1 MRECVIVW
9 WVVLGMAHGAT
20 LARNAAD
27 TLVATLVA
35 TPALFVSVTAIV
47 IIGPRRTSAAA
58 SKEGINARL
67 VRPVTFICRTK
78 LEYRTKLGY
87 CTKLD
92 VIFIWYCTKLE
103 RAPSAAKHMSCF
115 CASCDSRSSAGGL
128 HAAFIE
134 SDSFEHDLHW
144 ARGRRSDDPRPE
156 TCKNSV
162 KRTHVSHVSQEMR
175 RVFTMH
181 VSDVSNDTWPRG

>member
-1 MRECVIVW
+1 MEGVRECVIVW

-58 SKEGINARL
+58 TKEGINARL
-67 VRPVTFICRTK
+67 VRPVT
-78 LEYRTKLGY
+78 
-87 CTKLD
+87 LD
-92 VIFIWYCTKLE
+92 VIFIWYCTRLE

-156 TCKNSV
+156 TCKN
-162 KRTHVSHVSQEMR
+162 
-175 RVFTMH
+175 
-181 VSDVSNDTWPRG
+181 

>member
-67 VRPVTFICRTK
+67 VRPVT
-78 LEYRTKLGY
+78 LA
-87 CTKLD
+87 
-92 VIFIWYCTKLE
+92 VIFIWYCTRLE

-134 SDSFEHDLHW
+134 SDSFEHVGSGAVPLTRHLQ
-144 ARGRRSDDPRPE
+144 
-156 TCKNSV
+156 NSV
-162 KRTHVSHVSQEMR
+162 KRNHVSHVSPKSGEFSRCM
-175 RVFTMH
+175 
-181 VSDVSNDTWPRG
+181 

>member
-1 MRECVIVW
+1 MRDCVVGD
-9 WVVLGMAHGAT
+9 VGHMAHGAT

-35 TPALFVSVTAIV
+35 TPALFVSVPAIV
-47 IIGPRRTSAAA
+47 DIGPTRTSAAA
-58 SKEGINARL
+58 SKEGTNARL
-67 VRPVTFICRTK
+67 VRPVTLF
-78 LEYRTKLGY
+78 
-87 CTKLD
+87 
-92 VIFIWYCTKLE
+92 VIFIWYSTKLE
-103 RAPSAAKHMSCF
+103 RAPSAAKPMSCF

-134 SDSFEHDLHW
+134 SDSFEHVGSGAVPLTRHLNETE
-144 ARGRRSDDPRPE
+144 PREPREPE
-156 TCKNSV
+156 I
-162 KRTHVSHVSQEMR
+162 R

>member
-58 SKEGINARL
+58 TKEGINARL
-67 VRPVTFICRTK
+67 VRPVT
-78 LEYRTKLGY
+78 
-87 CTKLD
+87 LD
-92 VIFIWYCTKLE
+92 VIFIWYCTRLE

-144 ARGRRSDDPRPE
+144 ARVVALIHSLTTENLSENLPKLSETEARGAREPEIRRISR
-156 TCKNSV
+156 C
-162 KRTHVSHVSQEMR
+162 M
-175 RVFTMH
+175 
-181 VSDVSNDTWPRG
+181 